1 MPLTDHQ
8 GDTGGCAMP
17 DHKAG
22 GDAGWTAEAID
33 NDHTLISQIIDEIA
47 SLREEND
54 DLRGRVRRLEAR
66 SGRGIMHPSEFSDG
80 MSPRSA

>member
-1 MPLTDHQ
+1 MALTDHQ
-8 GDTGGCAMP
+8 GDPGGRAVP
-17 DHKAG
+17 DRKARQE
-22 GDAGWTAEAID
+22 AGWTAGAIYH
-33 NDHTLISQIIDEIA
+33 NDDIFSRIIDEIA

-80 MSPRSA
+80 LSPRSS

>member
-8 GDTGGCAMP
+8 GNTGERAVP
-17 DHKAG
+17 DRKARQE
-22 GDAGWTAEAID
+22 AGWTAEASGNEQDVFGHIM
-33 NDHTLISQIIDEIA
+33 DEIGR
-47 SLREEND
+47 LREEND

>member
-17 DHKAG
+17 DHKARR
-22 GDAGWTAEAID
+22 DAGWAAGGND
-33 NDHTLISQIIDEIA
+33 NNHDMLSQIIDEIA

>member
-8 GDTGGCAMP
+8 GDTGRRAAP
-17 DHKAG
+17 DREPRQ
-22 GDAGWTAEAID
+22 DAGRPVDSID
-33 NDHTLISQIIDEIA
+33 TEHNMFSQILHEIA

-54 DLRGRVRRLEAR
+54 DLRVRVRRLEAR

-80 MSPRSA
+80 VPPRIG